1 MDLPRVSTRR
11 ESLSSSGAASAVRR
25 LSPVRKV
32 SDERGYLYQLIETI
46 GSGPDLETILQGIVV
61 LVTEA
66 TACHA
71 CLIWF
76 EQEDRLVLRSASA
89 PYAHLAGSVSMALDE
104 GLAGWVFRTRRS
116 AFIRENAL
124 QDPRVKYFPEL
135 EEEEFQSLVSVPIP
149 ARAGNVIGVIA
160 LHAEAPHEFGRADL
174 DFLEHT
180 ASLIAGAVENA
191 RLYEVA
197 TARVEVLSALSRLSQ
212 RIATATHQ
220 DDLLRSVVEGTREVL
235 RARRVEVKL
244 SAPDARGRPEP
255 DEPDGVTLVA
265 RLVAGDEDLGH
276 ISAVLDTPSAEAETT
291 LAGIAAHA
299 AVALKQ
305 HQVIERLLEKN
316 LLKDFFRALSQ
327 GDLAAELV
335 GELAARLA
343 CDLDA
348 PHVVVHIV
356 PGDGPGL
363 GPRSGRAEVGHRV
376 PWSALASAM
385 EDQLAARFPGAL
397 VDVPNRSLRA
407 LVPVHD
413 GRVDALAA
421 AVRGMGWEGRE
432 GGPSV
437 GLSDVCLGA
446 HSFARA
452 FEEAEAAAEVGVLL
466 RGGPGITTFEDL
478 GPYRYVLGSE
488 NDARDRTQQRL
499 EMLVDYD
506 ARRGTTLLDTLEGYL
521 DHRGNVVKSSRL
533 LFIHP
538 NTLRQRMDRIRSLTG
553 FDLDRD
559 DWLSLAI
566 ATKVV
571 KLRRMRRH
579 RGEGGNDG

>member
-1 MDLPRVSTRR
+1 MSTRR
-11 ESLSSSGAASAVRR
+11 ESFSPSGVRR

-32 SDERGYLYQLIETI
+32 ADERGYLYQLIETI
-46 GSGPDLETILQGIVV
+46 GSGPDLETILQGIVL

-76 EQEDRLVLRSASA
+76 EQEGRLALRSASA
-89 PYAHLAGSVSMALDE
+89 PYAHLAGSVSMAIDE

-135 EEEEFQSLVSVPIP
+135 EEEEFQSLVSVPIL

-191 RLYEVA
+191 RLYEEA
-197 TARVEVLSALSRLSQ
+197 TARVGLLSNLSRLSR
-212 RIATATHQ
+212 RIASAASQ
-220 DDLLRSVVEGTREVL
+220 DDLLRSVAEGTREVIGARL
-235 RARRVEVKL
+235 VQVRLLTPDGQLGRDPARAE
-244 SAPDARGRPEP
+244 EP
-255 DEPDGVTLVA
+255 GGVTLVA

-276 ISAVLDTPSAEAETT
+276 ISVVLDAPSGEAETA

-316 LLKDFFRALSQ
+316 LLKDFFRALAQ
-327 GDLAAELV
+327 GDLAPEQV
-335 GELAARLA
+335 GGLASRLG

-348 PHVVVHIV
+348 PHLVMHVV
-356 PGDGPGL
+356 PSDERSRGPRPGPGE
-363 GPRSGRAEVGHRV
+363 ATDQT
-376 PWSALASAM
+376 PWPSLASTV
-385 EDQLAARFPGAL
+385 EDRLSAHFAGVL

-407 LVPVHD
+407 LVPARDANVD
-413 GRVDALAA
+413 GVAA
-421 AVRGMGWEGRE
+421 TVRGMEWDGPE
-432 GGPSV
+432 GGLSV

-446 HSFARA
+446 SSFARG

-521 DHRGNVVKSSRL
+521 DHRGRVVESSRA

-579 RGEGGNDG
+579 RGKGGNDG